1 MKLNEINY
9 DKIFSPETLKSLK
22 GKSGESLRQ
31 MTGDK
36 NLMQSMIRS
45 SQLTGKISQAEKGHE
60 DELARKAVK
69 MVKKAYPIIDYAG
82 IEIDAKIESNV
93 SLDED
98 TSKQMKRRII
108 NGITQGSSVRGAFAF
123 YLFRDAIGD
132 ISDEV
137 VDNYGEILKLSFGTY
152 DDDNAVSLMLSQ
164 LATNPNAKPVGGTS
178 KVEHDKETGKLK
190 IIARAVNFPMLV
202 HEIIKGLYEILSLQ
216 GFTGDEKTNQNTV
229 NTVDKL
235 ENEPDD
241 LRYGKFIYDAIN
253 ALYIDSNIDDSR
265 VRELFF
271 AELYKLPETE
281 FLEFVENAINEKLNT
296 DQKNWALREMKSIEK
311 DLKADDSDEYL
322 TEIKPTIG
330 GRVGKITVN
339 LINTKYVDSYKPI
352 FSDSILNS
360 ISWLYTKGGP
370 YWGEN
375 IYSYKM
381 ARELSPSK
389 LESILNRLKF
399 LGIPYNPLYIPEER
413 IQINKP
419 SEYFNI
425 IEPTNDKL
433 TEIKPISSKP
443 TFITKSKSILMDS
456 HGGTLLDAE
465 ASWWIKDDVLFINS
479 NDKLNDYLKLH
490 KIPIISYTTGIN
502 PLIKIEKA
510 SKYFNLDKS
519 TVNEIKPVAGGKP
532 KVIAKIQDD
541 LPNYKFLFLSIPSI
555 SITNLPMHYYKDD
568 GFVLSIPYSR
578 QDDPNWDD
586 KEKFL
591 GYLKS
596 RNIPVVGDPDFVA
609 NRNIIENP
617 EKYFDIQF
625 ISKNDNINE
634 IKPVNQKPKL
644 IFNTTD
650 KSGTIFKTGTVN
662 IPDINFISSDNSE
675 ILIDPDV
682 TYLIIGLKDEFD
694 YETTNKLCKFLDKF
708 NTPHEKLYS
717 EESKD
722 PSDGQKLISDIA
734 IDNIKKYFD
743 VKFVD

>member
-98 TSKQMKRRII
+98 TSKQMKRRVI

-322 TEIKPTIG
+322 TEIKPT
-330 GRVGKITVN
+330 
-339 LINTKYVDSYKPI
+339 
-352 FSDSILNS
+352 
-360 ISWLYTKGGP
+360 
-370 YWGEN
+370 
-375 IYSYKM
+375 
-381 ARELSPSK
+381 
-389 LESILNRLKF
+389 
-399 LGIPYNPLYIPEER
+399 
-413 IQINKP
+413 
-419 SEYFNI
+419 
-425 IEPTNDKL
+425 
-433 TEIKPISSKP
+433 SSKP

-456 HGGTLLDAE
+456 HDGTLLDAE

-555 SITNLPMHYYKDD
+555 NITNLPMHYYKDD
-568 GFVLSIPYSR
+568 GFVLSIPYR
-578 QDDPNWDD
+578 RRDDPNWDD
-586 KEKFL
+586 KKKFL